1 MDYQLYCVT
10 ANLTLIESLLMAE
23 KAISA
28 IASISVNDSLDI
40 IDGDFLPSLP
50 AVEIAFSRSASAP
63 DWLTVAWIEELI
75 EGVKKR
81 NGRVC

>member
-1 MDYQLYCVT
+1 MGSSTPNQ
-10 ANLTLIESLLMAE
+10 SLLMAE

-28 IASISVNDSLDI
+28 IASISVNDSLGI
-40 IDGDFLPSLP
+40 IDSDFLPSLP

-63 DWLTVAWIEELI
+63 DWLTVAWIEEVI
-75 EGVKKR
+75 EGVKKM